1 MVCCY
6 QFEKIYLKN
15 ALNRLTDDKL
25 RKYNTSDNLINWQ
38 PVVSSTSYDDL
49 CFKFVEGL
57 EFRNISP
64 FSSKVVTDQATFTD
78 SVIDD
83 SLVIETKQLKRKVND
98 DPQSVREIVDG
109 TLFLDEK
116 SSAFDYNTCGYHSTF
131 LIQPSYNN
139 VKRLTTSYSHSSYFL
154 NNNNNKETVT
164 YENEFGNS
172 FTDIRKKDASNF
184 SLKINRRYE

>member
-1 MVCCY
+1 M
-6 QFEKIYLKN
+6 KN

-25 RKYNTSDNLINWQ
+25 KYNTSDNLINWQ

-64 FSSKVVTDQATFTD
+64 FASKVVTDQATFTD

-116 SSAFDYNTCGYHSTF
+116 SSAFDYNTYGYHSTF

-164 YENEFGNS
+164 YENEFA
-172 FTDIRKKDASNF
+172 IH
-184 SLKINRRYE
+184 LLRYLQKMLQTFLLQD

>member
-1 MVCCY
+1 MGIKMSLNTNK
-6 QFEKIYLKN
+6 EKQIPEEFKDLAKDF
-15 ALNRLTDDKL
+15 AEKGFIT
-25 RKYNTSDNLINWQ
+25 TSSDNLINWQ

-64 FSSKVVTDQATFTD
+64 FASKVVTDQATFTD

-116 SSAFDYNTCGYHSTF
+116 SSAFD
-131 LIQPSYNN
+131 
-139 VKRLTTSYSHSSYFL
+139 
-154 NNNNNKETVT
+154 
-164 YENEFGNS
+164 
-172 FTDIRKKDASNF
+172 
-184 SLKINRRYE
+184 